1 MLLLFCCAGC
11 RKDRDDSAPSVR
23 ILGPTA
29 GSTYSIPDTITVN
42 VTVSDDRTLESLVI
56 EVLDMD
62 GISICAPAIANLSG
76 SSTTVERSL
85 VIDRERILSGTYT
98 IVARASDGTNDGRDF
113 LDIQLTEAPWRLRAI
128 FIAPAF
134 TTAPVTIQ
142 RIDST
147 GLAIDSISLQDLNG
161 IAVDSYSQHLM
172 VAGSQLGPFQA
183 LPTAAGSYP
192 WQWQP
197 PANDVPEQFTGL
209 IIDPSDGRTYFATRD
224 GFIRGFSGEGVQRF
238 TAQALNGYRCEEI
251 IVMEDKVATW
261 QQAIVGL
268 DKKVVSYSAAGTV
281 LDILQ
286 AEHQRV
292 AIFSRTAGS
301 ALLFA
306 NENGS
311 GLIED
316 LNITAGGT
324 PEVRSFAGE
333 EITAVVRLDANSWM
347 IALPDR
353 LVRFNYATNTIVE
366 LATSI
371 TVDALAYDPAI
382 GALFAANGN
391 NLYTIDPNSGIMT
404 NTLTVGIQI
413 GHILPLRNR

>member
-1 MLLLFCCAGC
+1 MLLLSCCAGC
-11 RKDRDDSAPSVR
+11 RKDRDESAPSVR

-29 GSTYSIPDTITVN
+29 GSTYSIPDTITVS
-42 VTVSDDRTLESLVI
+42 VSVSDDRALESLVI
-56 EVLDMD
+56 EVLDVN
-62 GISICAPAIANLSG
+62 GIPICAPAIVNLSG
-76 SSTTVERSL
+76 SSATVERSL
-85 VIDRERILSGTYT
+85 VLDRERILSGAYT
-98 IVARASDGTNDGRDF
+98 IAARASDGTNDGRDF
-113 LDIQLTEAPWRLRAI
+113 LNIQLTEAPWRLRAV

-134 TTAPVTIQ
+134 TTTPVTIQ

-147 GLAIDSISLQDLNG
+147 GSVVDWTSLQDLNG

-197 PANDVPEQFTGL
+197 PANDVPEQFMGL

-238 TAQALNGYRCEEI
+238 TAQALNGYRCDAI
-251 IVMEDKVATW
+251 ITLEDKVATW
-261 QQAIVGL
+261 QQSIVGQ
-268 DKKVVSYSAAGTV
+268 DKKVVTYSAAGTTMDV
-281 LDILQ
+281 LQ
-286 AEHQRV
+286 VEHERV
-292 AIFSRTAGS
+292 ALFYRTASS

-316 LNITAGGT
+316 VNITAGGT
-324 PEVRSFAGE
+324 PDVRSFAGE
-333 EITAVVRLDANSWM
+333 EIRAVVRLDANSWM

-353 LVRFNYATNTIVE
+353 LVRFNYASNTIVE
-366 LATSI
+366 VASSI
-371 TVDALAYDPAI
+371 VADAMAYDPAT
-382 GALFAANGN
+382 GALFAAEGTD
-391 NLYTIDPNSGIMT
+391 LLTIDPNSGAEL
-404 NTLTVGIQI
+404 NTFSAGIQI